1 MIVLEDKKIVIFMT
15 PVISEKSIKRFIR
28 LNDKYDSNVIRFYSE
43 RFGVVPA
50 RETLIKTVIGND
62 DYPVDTQEN
71 GWTWVYSYEP
81 NENVLEDVYEG
92 YTLDNFGTHQDFA
105 KTQDMDKLDNGLLVD
120 VVITHDFMGQ
130 WLDEDIE
137 IGPDNNGESVS
148 DWWWKKYK
156 K

>member
-1 MIVLEDKKIVIFMT
+1 MIVLEDKRIVIFMT
-15 PVISEKSIKRFIR
+15 PVISERSIKRFIR
-28 LNDKYDSNVIRFYSE
+28 LNDNYDSNVIRFYSE

-62 DYPVDTQEN
+62 DYPVDTREN

-81 NENVLEDVYEG
+81 NENVLQDVYEG
-92 YTLDNFGTHQDFA
+92 YTLDNFGIHQDFA
-105 KTQDMDKLDNGLLVD
+105 KTQDMDKLENGLLVD

-137 IGPDNNGESVS
+137 IGPNNNGESVS